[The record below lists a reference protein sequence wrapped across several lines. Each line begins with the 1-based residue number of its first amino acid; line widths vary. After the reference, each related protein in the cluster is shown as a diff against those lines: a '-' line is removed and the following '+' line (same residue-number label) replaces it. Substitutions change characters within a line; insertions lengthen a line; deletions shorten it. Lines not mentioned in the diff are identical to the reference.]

1 MTQTPLRPTALGAE
15 QNQLRIASLV
25 PSLTETLF
33 ALGLGEQVIAR
44 TGFCIYPSLGV
55 KNVPK
60 VGGTKDVNLSKLAAL
75 QPTHVLLNRD
85 ENTLLTLAA
94 VQAFLPAPQVIANH
108 PMSPLDNLAIFNELG
123 SAFNCNTAATRL
135 CEQFQKAYDAVLS
148 QSVQTTWMPK
158 RVLYLIWQDPWMTV
172 AGNTYISQTLALFGL
187 HTCPS
192 VQGELVG
199 ASRYPVVSDLL
210 ACVKIHNID
219 AVLLSTEPFS
229 FNQTHCDTLQ
239 ASLNIPVHLINGEYT
254 SWYGSRAIQALPALT
269 AWRNSV
275 AL

>member
-1 MTQTPLRPTALGAE
+1 MTETPTIYSQP
-15 QNQLRIASLV
+15 RIASLV

-33 ALGLGEQVIAR
+33 ALGVGECVVAR
-44 TGFCIYPSLGV
+44 TGYCIYPSPEI
-55 KNVPK
+55 KTVPK
-60 VGGTKDVNLSKLAAL
+60 VGGTKDVNLAKLATL
-75 QPTHVLLNRD
+75 KPTHVLLNRD
-85 ENTLLTLAA
+85 ENTLATLAA
-94 VQAFLPAPQVIANH
+94 VQAFVPAPQVMANH
-108 PMSPLDNLAIFNELG
+108 PQTPLDNLAIFNELG
-123 SAFNCNTAATRL
+123 AVFNCQPAAVRL
-135 CEQFQKAYDAVLS
+135 CEQFQTAYDAVLA
-148 QSVQTTWMPK
+148 QSVQATWQPK
-158 RVLYLIWQDPWMTV
+158 RVLYLIWQNPWMTV

-187 HTCPS
+187 HTCPI
-192 VQGELVG
+192 VQGELIG
-199 ASRYPVVSDLL
+199 ASRYPVVADLL
-210 ACVKIHNID
+210 GCVKANKID